1 MDLQAAQ
8 VIRFSNATEGHKYL
22 VDAILKPDQGLTF
35 DVFRDIEVAPVEP
48 TGEEVP
54 PVEEESAALQK
65 VAKEPS
71 EILPRTIFVKEVVRE
86 PRMHFYKVPRL
97 GSYLA
102 IRLEYQSCL
111 YEESFDAAVIDYL
124 DVQQRQSDQDFEK
137 KSFIEKMQ

>member
-1 MDLQAAQ
+1 
-8 VIRFSNATEGHKYL
+8 
-22 VDAILKPDQGLTF
+22 
-35 DVFRDIEVAPVEP
+35 
-48 TGEEVP
+48 VP

-124 DVQQRQSDQDFEK
+124 DV
-137 KSFIEKMQ
+137 